1 MKVVEKQSKTKFKFG
16 DGETVGSLK
25 SVIILAQ
32 IGNSEIMI
40 RTDNINNE
48 FTLLLSKDAMK
59 KANTNIDFTNDKV
72 HILGQ
77 EIDIRFTTS
86 GHYSIPISK
95 CYEALNKFSEENYNN
110 IFLSIDNIALKT
122 RNEKRKIA
130 GKLHKQF
137 RHSNTSKILKLVK
150 ISGIEDNE
158 LFELIDEVGED
169 CSICLKYKKTPLKP
183 MVGLS
188 LSKTF

>member
-1 MKVVEKQSKTKFKFG
+1 
-16 DGETVGSLK
+16 
-25 SVIILAQ
+25 
-32 IGNSEIMI
+32 MI

-137 RHSNTSKILKLVK
+137 RYSNTSKILKLVK